1 MWQRQQRQQR
11 WQQWQRWSAAAATAA
26 AVAAMGGLSTV
37 SVAHAQ
43 GGGTLP
49 PAMQQGDVSYVSGG
63 IDSDE
68 SGTFKREA
76 SRWPLSIEMAARG
89 EGANEYVADAQ
100 VQIMRGSTTVL
111 DTRAKGPFML
121 VRLPPG
127 SYTVKATYNGRPMTR
142 QVQVPAKGHA
152 AATFL
157 WPHD

>member
-1 MWQRQQRQQR
+1 M
-11 WQQWQRWSAAAATAA
+11 WQQWQRRSVAAATAA
-26 AVAAMGGLSTV
+26 VLAATLGGLSTVSVV

-43 GGGTLP
+43 GGTLP
-49 PAMQQGDVSYVSGG
+49 PTMQQGDVSYVSGG

-68 SGTFKREA
+68 SDVFKRQA
-76 SRWPLSIEMAARG
+76 VRWPLSIEMAARG
-89 EGANEYVADAQ
+89 DGTNEYIADAQ

-121 VRLPPG
+121 VKVPPG
-127 SYTVKATYNGRPMTR
+127 SYTVKATYNGKPMR
-142 QVQVPAKGHA
+142 KEVKVPAQGHA